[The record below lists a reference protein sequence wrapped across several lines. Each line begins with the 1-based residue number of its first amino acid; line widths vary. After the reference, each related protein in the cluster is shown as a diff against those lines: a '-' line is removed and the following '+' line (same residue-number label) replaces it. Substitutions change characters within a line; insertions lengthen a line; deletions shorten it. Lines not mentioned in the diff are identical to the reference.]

1 VTVEIE
7 EKIPLVKLDRD
18 QITQVVL
25 NIALNGLDAMQKGG
39 NLAIR
44 CFTNDESKY
53 VVIEIEDTGHG
64 IPETELPRIFDPF
77 YTTKKTGTGLGLA
90 IAHRI
95 VENHGGTLSVK
106 GTSGSGTTF
115 RIALP
120 RS

>member
-1 VTVEIE
+1 
-7 EKIPLVKLDRD
+7 
-18 QITQVVL
+18 
-25 NIALNGLDAMQKGG
+25 LDAMPKGG
-39 NLAIR
+39 RLVIR
-44 CFTNDESKY
+44 CFQEKKSII
-53 VVIEIEDTGHG
+53 VEIEDTGHG
-64 IPETELPRIFDPF
+64 ISAEELPRIFNPF

-115 RIALP
+115 RIVLP